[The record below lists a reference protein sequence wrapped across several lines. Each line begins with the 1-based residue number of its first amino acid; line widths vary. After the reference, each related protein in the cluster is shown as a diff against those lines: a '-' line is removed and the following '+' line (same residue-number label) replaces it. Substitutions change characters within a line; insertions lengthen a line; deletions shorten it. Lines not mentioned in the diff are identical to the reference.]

1 MTTAE
6 TITSMYNNVK
16 LAYDALATKGATL
29 PEDKNLANL
38 ASTVESIVSGGGSVP
53 IGEYGKLIYA
63 DSLEDSPSVKEAAI
77 NTVDDFNALC
87 TAEPSITLGE
97 TNIDKKMVL
106 AFVSAQMPNEIP
118 ADFLSDCPH
127 LDYSPITVPN
137 NVTTIGDNFLAQA
150 SSYNQTITLSNALTS
165 IGNKFLSS
173 ALNFNQPITFPA
185 TLSTIG
191 AQFLY
196 NAPLFNQPITIENIT
211 SIGDHFLRQS
221 SAMNSD
227 VSITGTNA
235 TLGASFMQSTNMNDQ
250 AKTIKLL
257 GTWSNI
263 GDQFL
268 TYSTN
273 LKAAVTINGEN
284 MTVGNFFMY
293 SCSFYIAPLKITGLT
308 HIGNSFMNR
317 CTAYG
322 RQINFLDNVETIG
335 DSFMSECT
343 AWTNGVSDSTAD
355 YNSYDLVLPAT
366 LTKIGTKFLN
376 RCSSFNR
383 TVDLSATQITAIP
396 TNFLSNATSVSKV
409 ILPPNLVTIGNSF
422 LLNCAGLI
430 AEVVIPETVTSIGS
444 FFMGRCTSYTA
455 PLSLPAGVKTF
466 PTNFMRNCL
475 NFTGPLALPGIT
487 GFSSIGGGELNNTF
501 SDTVPVYAT
510 GITITGAGATTV
522 KNKFANTTTKPWR
535 KLILSNS

>member
-29 PEDKNLANL
+29 PQDKNLANL
-38 ASTVESIVSGGGSVP
+38 ASTVESIVSGGGNVP
-53 IGEYGKLIYA
+53 TGEYGKLIYA

-87 TAEPSITLGE
+87 TAEPSITLGG
-97 TNIDKKMVL
+97 TNIDKQTVL
-106 AFVSAQMPNEIP
+106 AFISAQMPNEIP
-118 ADFLSDCPH
+118 AAFLSDCPH
-127 LDYSPITVPN
+127 LDYSPITIPN
-137 NVTTIGDNFLAQA
+137 NVTAIGDNFLAQA
-150 SSYNQTITLSNALTS
+150 NSYNQPITLSNTLTS
-165 IGNKFLSS
+165 IGNSFLAS
-173 ALNFNQPITFPA
+173 ALRFNQPITFPT

-191 AQFLY
+191 SQFLY
-196 NAPLFNQPITIENIT
+196 NAPLFNQPIIIENIT
-211 SIGDHFLRQS
+211 SIGDNFLRQS

-235 TLGASFMQSTNMNDQ
+235 ILGASFMQSTNMNDQ
-250 AKTIKLL
+250 TKTIKLL
-257 GTWSNI
+257 GTWNNI
-263 GDQFL
+263 GNQFL

-273 LKAAVTINGEN
+273 LKAAVTISGEN
-284 MTVGNFFMY
+284 MTIGDFFMY
-293 SCSFYIAPLKITGLT
+293 SCSFYTATLNITGLT
-308 HIGNSFMNR
+308 NIGNSFMSR
-317 CTAYG
+317 CTDYG
-322 RQINFLDNVETIG
+322 RKIDFLDNVETIG
-335 DSFMSECT
+335 NFFMSECT
-343 AWTNGVSDSTAD
+343 AWTNGISEAAAD
-355 YNSYDLVLPAT
+355 YNSYDFVLPAT
-366 LTKIGTKFLN
+366 LIKIGSRFLN
-376 RCSSFNR
+376 RCSLFNK
-383 TVDLSATQITAIP
+383 TVDLSATQITDIP

-422 LLNCAGLI
+422 LLNCAGLV
-430 AEVVIPETVTSIGS
+430 AEVVIPDTVTSIGTY
-444 FFMGRCTSYTA
+444 FMGRCTSYTA
-455 PLSLPAGVKTF
+455 PLSLPVGVKTF

-487 GFSSIGGGELNNTF
+487 GFSSVGGGELNNTF

-522 KNKFANTTTKPWR
+522 KNKFANKTTRPWR